1 MFKGLT
7 ILTALALV
15 LIVVFSPFF
24 VIWAF
29 NTLFG
34 AALMIEYSLW
44 TWLAV
49 IILGVFLSPNV
60 KVTTKK

>member
-1 MFKGLT
+1 MFKGIGV
-7 ILTALALV
+7 ILGIV
-15 LIVVFSPFF
+15 LIVALIIAGPFF
-24 VIWAF
+24 VIWSW

-34 AALMIEYSLW
+34 TLHAIDYTFW

-60 KVTTKK
+60 KVSKK